1 MEPFNADLEKV
12 TPKLKIAQA
21 NKVLYDKPYQYK
33 SPIDLRNYKKKTNIM
48 PFKKGE
54 YDLINREKNSS
65 SMLGHHIE
73 ELIKQPKQML
83 KSNHNYQIQWSNH
96 NTLDEM
102 PIITSNKRQND
113 FKLKLD
119 NIQSNVDT
127 I

>member
-1 MEPFNADLEKV
+1 
-12 TPKLKIAQA
+12 
-21 NKVLYDKPYQYK
+21 
-33 SPIDLRNYKKKTNIM
+33 
-48 PFKKGE
+48 
-54 YDLINREKNSS
+54 
-65 SMLGHHIE
+65 MLGHHIE

-83 KSNHNYQIQWSNH
+83 KSNQNYKIQWSNH